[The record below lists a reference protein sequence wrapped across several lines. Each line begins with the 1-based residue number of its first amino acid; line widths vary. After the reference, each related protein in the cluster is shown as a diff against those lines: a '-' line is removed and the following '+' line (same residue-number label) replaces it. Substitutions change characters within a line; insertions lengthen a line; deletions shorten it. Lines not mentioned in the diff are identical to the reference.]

1 MHSSQT
7 VGSVVRYGYIYTSAR
22 TITWSVCY
30 YKILCISI
38 GISVWWNPQLHWNW
52 VWALCACRSGSCHI
66 LRGSC
71 SFGRWLHLPKKTT
84 GKSNPYILYYIVAKL
99 HELPVFSLIVTVHV
113 QLYTR
118 DITPFM
124 QYFQHYA
131 DILTKGLKKQHR
143 WFGGWD
149 IGRRLPFV
157 FFGYF
162 LGVARPSLVL
172 VCCNVMITMCVCIL
186 SCPWNLSIW

>member
-1 MHSSQT
+1 MN
-7 VGSVVRYGYIYTSAR
+7 
-22 TITWSVCY
+22 C
-30 YKILCISI
+30 
-38 GISVWWNPQLHWNW
+38 LH
-52 VWALCACRSGSCHI
+52 
-66 LRGSC
+66 
-71 SFGRWLHLPKKTT
+71 FHL
-84 GKSNPYILYYIVAKL
+84 
-99 HELPVFSLIVTVHV
+99 TVHI
-113 QLYTR
+113 QLYIIYTR
-118 DITPFM
+118 DITPPFM

-172 VCCNVMITMCVCIL
+172 VCCNVMITMCVHTWL
-186 SCPWNLSIW
+186 SMEPFNMIYKQL